1 VTIRRIEVRNTTAKR
16 IDLATAIRTV
26 ADQPASELT
35 LAELARAYVVAT
47 LDAGGEQRMRKWLEA
62 FGQES
67 AWTITSERLEVAAQ
81 AMLEH
86 GYAPATANRDL
97 STLGSCYRWAIKKRL
112 APRGFKSPTV
122 GVRRFDEGIRRVHVE
137 REQLQA
143 LKARAIAFKDRR
155 FGVYVSL
162 LIDTGAR
169 KAELLERRWSEV
181 DLDKREVLA
190 PITKN
195 GTPRVLF
202 FTEETAALMCRVY
215 PEARRRPDELL
226 FEGRVPGQPISYRRI
241 WNEIAAELGM
251 TDFHMHDVRHAAA
264 ASLLRAGVTL
274 AVAAQV
280 LGHDPAVLAR
290 RYGHLE
296 TASLRRAQEAA
307 WDRP

>member
-1 VTIRRIEVRNTTAKR
+1 
-16 IDLATAIRTV
+16 
-26 ADQPASELT
+26 
-35 LAELARAYVVAT
+35 
-47 LDAGGEQRMRKWLEA
+47 
-62 FGQES
+62 
-67 AWTITSERLEVAAQ
+67 
-81 AMLEH
+81 
-86 GYAPATANRDL
+86 
-97 STLGSCYRWAIKKRL
+97 
-112 APRGFKSPTV
+112 
-122 GVRRFDEGIRRVHVE
+122 VRRFDEGIRRVHVE
-137 REQLQA
+137 REQLAA

-155 FGVYVSL
+155 FGVFVAL

-169 KAELLERRWSEV
+169 KGELLERRWSEV
-181 DLDKREVLA
+181 DLDKGEILA
-190 PITKN
+190 PTTKN

-202 FTEETAALMCRVY
+202 FSKETAALMRRVY
-215 PEARRRPDELL
+215 PESQRRPDQLL

-241 WNEIAAELGM
+241 WNEMTAELEL

-307 WDRP
+307 WQ

>member
-1 VTIRRIEVRNTTAKR
+1 MRNTTAKR
-16 IDLATAIRTV
+16 IDLATAIRAV
-26 ADQPASELT
+26 ADQPAAQLT
-35 LAELARAYVVAT
+35 LAELARGYVAASVGKT
-47 LDAGGEQRMRKWLEA
+47 DFGGEQRLRKWVEA
-62 FGQES
+62 FGHES
-67 AWTITSERLEVAAQ
+67 AWAITSERLEVAAN

-97 STLGSCYRWAIKKRL
+97 STLGSCYRWAIRQRL
-112 APRGFKSPTV
+112 APHGFKSPTV

-143 LKARAIAFKDRR
+143 LRARAIVFRDRR
-155 FGVYVSL
+155 FGVFVSL

-169 KAELLERRWSEV
+169 KGELLERRWSEV
-181 DLDKREVLA
+181 DLDRREILA
-190 PITKN
+190 PVTKN

-202 FTEETAALMCRVY
+202 FSEETAALMRRVY
-215 PEARRRPDELL
+215 PEVRRRPDGLL

-241 WNEIAAELGM
+241 WNEVAGEVGL

-296 TASLRRAQEAA
+296 TGALRRAQEKA
-307 WDRP
+307 WEPAERT